1 VLYNTESF
9 LNGRVFSM
17 QVWVLLFNANT
28 DNEGIYTLEIEGN
41 NIIVAFEQE
50 DDAIRYA
57 GLLEAQD
64 FLSPTVERIDK
75 QDLEEFC
82 EESGY
87 DLNIV
92 PTDALLVPPEKNVD
106 KTDWSSD
113 RDRNLPESDDD
124 DEVEDPVIAMMR
136 RRLENLL

>member
-1 VLYNTESF
+1 
-9 LNGRVFSM
+9 M

-28 DNEGIYTLEIEGN
+28 DNEGIYTLEIEGK

-64 FLSPTVERIDK
+64 FLSPTVESIDSE
-75 QDLEEFC
+75 DLEEFC
-82 EESGY
+82 RDAGY

-106 KTDWSSD
+106 KTDWSKDSD
-113 RDRNLPESDDD
+113 QEQSLPEDEI
-124 DEVEDPVIAMMR
+124 EVEDPVIAMMR

>member
-1 VLYNTESF
+1 
-9 LNGRVFSM
+9 M

-64 FLSPTVERIDK
+64 FLSPTVERIDSK
-75 QDLEEFC
+75 DLEEFC
-82 EESGY
+82 KEANY

-106 KTDWSSD
+106 KTDWDSD
-113 RDRNLPESDDD
+113 REKTQPNLDDLED
-124 DEVEDPVIAMMR
+124 EIEVEDPVIAMMR

>member
-1 VLYNTESF
+1 
-9 LNGRVFSM
+9 M
-17 QVWVLLFNANT
+17 QVWVLLFNAYT

-82 EESGY
+82 EEAHY

-113 RDRNLPESDDD
+113 RDLPESDDE

>member
-1 VLYNTESF
+1 
-9 LNGRVFSM
+9 M

-64 FLSPTVERIDK
+64 FLSPTVERIDSE
-75 QDLEEFC
+75 DLKEFC
-82 EESGY
+82 EEANY

-106 KTDWSSD
+106 KTDWSADGDQNQSE
-113 RDRNLPESDDD
+113 PE
-124 DEVEDPVIAMMR
+124 DEIEDPVIAMMR

>member
-1 VLYNTESF
+1 
-9 LNGRVFSM
+9 M

-28 DNEGIYTLEIEGN
+28 DNEGIYTLKIEGN
-41 NIIVAFEQE
+41 DIIVAFEQE

-75 QDLEEFC
+75 EDLEEFC
-82 EESGY
+82 KDANY

-106 KTDWSSD
+106 KIDWDSD
-113 RDRNLPESDDD
+113 RDKKWSEPE

>member
-1 VLYNTESF
+1 
-9 LNGRVFSM
+9 M

-28 DNEGIYTLEIEGN
+28 DNEGIYTLEIEGD

-50 DDAIRYA
+50 DDATRYA

-64 FLSPTVERIDK
+64 FLSPTVERIDSK
-75 QDLEEFC
+75 DLEEFC

-92 PTDALLVPPEKNVD
+92 PTDALLVPPERNVD
-106 KTDWSSD
+106 KTDWSE
-113 RDRNLPESDDD
+113 NANPQEE

>member
-1 VLYNTESF
+1 
-9 LNGRVFSM
+9 M
-17 QVWVLLFNANT
+17 QVWVLLYNART
-28 DNEGIYTLEIEGN
+28 DNEGIYTLQIESN

-57 GLLEAQD
+57 GMLEAQD
-64 FLSPTVERIDK
+64 FLTLTVENIDK
-75 QDLEEFC
+75 QELEEFC
-82 EESGY
+82 EDAKY

-106 KTDWSSD
+106 KTDWSKALDQDENISSE
-113 RDRNLPESDDD
+113 PE
-124 DEVEDPVIAMMR
+124 DEVAIEDPVIAMMR

>member
-1 VLYNTESF
+1 
-9 LNGRVFSM
+9 M

-28 DNEGIYTLEIEGN
+28 DNEGIYTLEIEGD

-75 QDLEEFC
+75 EDLEEFC
-82 EESGY
+82 RDANY

-92 PTDALLVPPEKNVD
+92 PTEALLVPPEKNVD
-106 KTDWSSD
+106 NTSWDSD
-113 RDRNLPESDDD
+113 RDNTHNKNNFEPE
-124 DEVEDPVIAMMR
+124 DEIAVEDPVIAMMR

>member
-1 VLYNTESF
+1 
-9 LNGRVFSM
+9 M

-28 DNEGIYTLEIEGN
+28 DNEGIYTLEIEGD

-75 QDLEEFC
+75 RDLEEFC
-82 EESGY
+82 RDANY

-92 PTDALLVPPEKNVD
+92 PTEALLVPPEKNVD
-106 KTDWSSD
+106 KTSWDSD
-113 RDRNLPESDDD
+113 RDKSSNKNNFEPE
-124 DEVEDPVIAMMR
+124 DEVVVEDPVIAMMR

>member
-1 VLYNTESF
+1 
-9 LNGRVFSM
+9 M

-28 DNEGIYTLEIEGN
+28 DNEGIYTLEVEGK
-41 NIIVAFEQE
+41 NIIVAFEHE

-64 FLSPTVERIDK
+64 FLSPTVERIDREELK
-75 QDLEEFC
+75 EFC
-82 EESGY
+82 EDANYE
-87 DLNIV
+87 LNIV
-92 PTDALLVPPEKNVD
+92 STDALLFPPEKNVD
-106 KTDWSSD
+106 KTDWDSD
-113 RDRNLPESDDD
+113 RDKKQPEPE

>member
-1 VLYNTESF
+1 
-9 LNGRVFSM
+9 M

-28 DNEGIYTLEIEGN
+28 DNEGIYTLEIEGD

-64 FLSPTVERIDK
+64 FLSPTVERIDSK
-75 QDLEEFC
+75 DLEEFC
-82 EESGY
+82 EESNY

-106 KTDWSSD
+106 KTDWSENRKSSE
-113 RDRNLPESDDD
+113 PE

>member
-1 VLYNTESF
+1 
-9 LNGRVFSM
+9 M

-82 EESGY
+82 EESSY

-113 RDRNLPESDDD
+113 RNSPEPE
-124 DEVEDPVIAMMR
+124 DEVDVEDPVIAMMR

>member
-1 VLYNTESF
+1 ML
-9 LNGRVFSM
+9 
-17 QVWVLLFNANT
+17 VWVLLFNANT
-28 DNEGIYTLEIEGN
+28 DNEGIYTLEIESN
-41 NIIVAFEQE
+41 NIIIAFEQE

-64 FLSPTVERIDK
+64 FLSPTVESIDR

-82 EESGY
+82 KDANY

-106 KTDWSSD
+106 RTDWERE
-113 RDRNLPESDDD
+113 RDGDKLPLDNEL
-124 DEVEDPVIAMMR
+124 EVEDPVIAMMR
-136 RRLENLL
+136 RRFENLL

>member
-1 VLYNTESF
+1 
-9 LNGRVFSM
+9 M

-41 NIIVAFEQE
+41 NIVIAFEQE

-64 FLSPTVERIDK
+64 FLSPTVESINSE
-75 QDLEEFC
+75 DLEAFC
-82 EESGY
+82 READYE
-87 DLNIV
+87 LNIV
-92 PTDALLVPPEKNVD
+92 PTEGLLVPPEKNVD
-106 KTDWSSD
+106 KTDWSKDLEKDQSE
-113 RDRNLPESDDD
+113 PE
-124 DEVEDPVIAMMR
+124 DEIIVEDPVIAMMR

>member
-1 VLYNTESF
+1 
-9 LNGRVFSM
+9 M

-64 FLSPTVERIDK
+64 FLSPTVESIDSEEL
-75 QDLEEFC
+75 QEFC
-82 EESGY
+82 EDANY

-106 KTDWSSD
+106 KTDWSPD
-113 RDRNLPESDDD
+113 RVQKLSEPEADA
-124 DEVEDPVIAMMR
+124 EVEDPVIAMMR

>member
-1 VLYNTESF
+1 ML
-9 LNGRVFSM
+9 
-17 QVWVLLFNANT
+17 VWVLLFNANT

-41 NIIVAFEQE
+41 NIIIAFEQE

-64 FLSPTVERIDK
+64 FLSPTVESIDR

-82 EESGY
+82 QDANY

-106 KTDWSSD
+106 KTDWERE
-113 RDRNLPESDDD
+113 RDPHNAPLDSEL
-124 DEVEDPVIAMMR
+124 EVEDPVIAMMR

>member
-1 VLYNTESF
+1 
-9 LNGRVFSM
+9 M

-41 NIIVAFEQE
+41 NIVIAFEQE

-64 FLSPTVERIDK
+64 FLSPTVESIDSE
-75 QDLEEFC
+75 DLEAFC
-82 EESGY
+82 RDADYE
-87 DLNIV
+87 LNIV
-92 PTDALLVPPEKNVD
+92 PTEGLLVPPEKNVD
-106 KTDWSSD
+106 KTDWSKDLEKDQSE
-113 RDRNLPESDDD
+113 PE
-124 DEVEDPVIAMMR
+124 EEIIVEDPVIAMMR

>member
-1 VLYNTESF
+1 
-9 LNGRVFSM
+9 M

-64 FLSPTVERIDK
+64 FLSPTVERIDSE
-75 QDLEEFC
+75 DLKEFC
-82 EESGY
+82 EEANY

-106 KTDWSSD
+106 KTDWSPE
-113 RDRNLPESDDD
+113 RDQNQSESE
-124 DEVEDPVIAMMR
+124 DEIEDPVIAMMR

>member
-1 VLYNTESF
+1 
-9 LNGRVFSM
+9 M

-64 FLSPTVERIDK
+64 FLSPTVERIDSR
-75 QDLEEFC
+75 DLEEFC
-82 EESGY
+82 KESNY

-106 KTDWSSD
+106 KTDWDSD
-113 RDRNLPESDDD
+113 REKKQPINQPNLDNLEDEI
-124 DEVEDPVIAMMR
+124 EVEDPVIAMMR

>member
-1 VLYNTESF
+1 
-9 LNGRVFSM
+9 M

-64 FLSPTVERIDK
+64 FLSPTVESIDSK
-75 QDLEEFC
+75 DLEEFC
-82 EESGY
+82 EEAGY

-113 RDRNLPESDDD
+113 RDRNLPESDDQ

>member
-1 VLYNTESF
+1 
-9 LNGRVFSM
+9 M

-64 FLSPTVERIDK
+64 FLSPTVESIDSK
-75 QDLEEFC
+75 DLEEFC
-82 EESGY
+82 EEAGY

-106 KTDWSSD
+106 KTDWSAD
-113 RDRNLPESDDD
+113 RDQNLPEPEDEI
-124 DEVEDPVIAMMR
+124 EVEDPVIAMMR

>member
-1 VLYNTESF
+1 
-9 LNGRVFSM
+9 M

-64 FLSPTVERIDK
+64 FLSPTVESIDSQELK
-75 QDLEEFC
+75 EFC
-82 EESGY
+82 EDANY

-106 KTDWSSD
+106 KTDWSPD
-113 RDRNLPESDDD
+113 RVQKLSEPEADI
-124 DEVEDPVIAMMR
+124 EVEDPVIAMMR

>member
-1 VLYNTESF
+1 
-9 LNGRVFSM
+9 M
-17 QVWVLLFNANT
+17 QVWVLLYNART
-28 DNEGIYTLEIEGN
+28 DNEGIYTLQIESN

-57 GLLEAQD
+57 GMLEAQD
-64 FLSPTVERIDK
+64 FLTLTVEIIDK
-75 QDLEEFC
+75 EELEEFC
-82 EESGY
+82 EDAKY

-106 KTDWSSD
+106 KTDWSK
-113 RDRNLPESDDD
+113 NLDQ
-124 DEVEDPVIAMMR
+124 DENTPSKLENEIAIEDPVIAIMR

>member
-1 VLYNTESF
+1 
-9 LNGRVFSM
+9 M

-41 NIIVAFEQE
+41 NIVVAFEQE

-64 FLSPTVERIDK
+64 FLSPTVESINSE
-75 QDLEEFC
+75 DLEEFC
-82 EESGY
+82 QESNY

-106 KTDWSSD
+106 KTDWSKD
-113 RDRNLPESDDD
+113 HQELTEPE
-124 DEVEDPVIAMMR
+124 DEIPVEDPVIAMMR

>member
-1 VLYNTESF
+1 
-9 LNGRVFSM
+9 M

-64 FLSPTVERIDK
+64 FLSPTVERIDSE
-75 QDLEEFC
+75 DLKEFC
-82 EESGY
+82 EEANY

-92 PTDALLVPPEKNVD
+92 PTDALLVPPEKNID
-106 KTDWSSD
+106 KTDWS
-113 RDRNLPESDDD
+113 PEGDQNQSEPE
-124 DEVEDPVIAMMR
+124 DEIEDPVIAMMR

>member
-1 VLYNTESF
+1 
-9 LNGRVFSM
+9 M

-41 NIIVAFEQE
+41 NIVVAFEQE

-64 FLSPTVERIDK
+64 FLSPTVESINSE
-75 QDLEEFC
+75 DLEEFC
-82 EESGY
+82 QESNY

-106 KTDWSSD
+106 KTDWAKD
-113 RDRNLPESDDD
+113 RQDTTEPE
-124 DEVEDPVIAMMR
+124 DEIPVEDPVIAMMR

>member
-1 VLYNTESF
+1 
-9 LNGRVFSM
+9 M
-17 QVWVLLFNANT
+17 QVWVLLFNAKT
-28 DNEGIYTLEIEGN
+28 DNEGIYTLEIEGD

-82 EESGY
+82 REANY

-106 KTDWSSD
+106 KTSWSSD
-113 RDRNLPESDDD
+113 RDNNQPEDEI
-124 DEVEDPVIAMMR
+124 EVEDPVIAMMR

>member
-1 VLYNTESF
+1 ML
-9 LNGRVFSM
+9 
-17 QVWVLLFNANT
+17 VWVLLFNANT

-41 NIIVAFEQE
+41 NIIIAFEQE

-64 FLSPTVERIDK
+64 FLSPTVESIDR

-82 EESGY
+82 QDANY

-106 KTDWSSD
+106 KTDWERE
-113 RDRNLPESDDD
+113 RDPDNAPLDSEL
-124 DEVEDPVIAMMR
+124 EVEDPVIAMMR

>member
-1 VLYNTESF
+1 
-9 LNGRVFSM
+9 M
-17 QVWVLLFNANT
+17 QVGVVLFNANT

-64 FLSPTVERIDK
+64 FLSPTVERIDSE
-75 QDLEEFC
+75 DLKEFC
-82 EESGY
+82 DEANY

-106 KTDWSSD
+106 KIDWSAD
-113 RDRNLPESDDD
+113 RDQNQSETE
-124 DEVEDPVIAMMR
+124 DEIEDPVIAMMR

>member
-1 VLYNTESF
+1 
-9 LNGRVFSM
+9 M

-28 DNEGIYTLEIEGN
+28 DNEGIYTLEIEGD

-64 FLSPTVERIDK
+64 FLSPTVERIDSK
-75 QDLEEFC
+75 DLEEFC
-82 EESGY
+82 EESNY

-106 KTDWSSD
+106 KTDWSED
-113 RDRNLPESDDD
+113 RKSSELE

>member
-1 VLYNTESF
+1 
-9 LNGRVFSM
+9 M

-28 DNEGIYTLEIEGN
+28 DNEGIYTLEVEGK
-41 NIIVAFEQE
+41 NIIVAFEHE
-50 DDAIRYA
+50 DDATRYA

-64 FLSPTVERIDK
+64 FLSPTVERIDREELK
-75 QDLEEFC
+75 EFC
-82 EESGY
+82 EDANY

-92 PTDALLVPPEKNVD
+92 STDALLFPPEKNVD
-106 KTDWSSD
+106 KTDWDSD
-113 RDRNLPESDDD
+113 RDKKQPEPE

>member
-1 VLYNTESF
+1 
-9 LNGRVFSM
+9 M
-17 QVWVLLFNANT
+17 QVWVLLYNART
-28 DNEGIYTLEIEGN
+28 DNEGIYTLQIESN

-57 GLLEAQD
+57 GMLEAQD
-64 FLSPTVERIDK
+64 FLTLTVEIIDK
-75 QDLEEFC
+75 QELEEFC
-82 EESGY
+82 EDAKY

-106 KTDWSSD
+106 KTDWSK
-113 RDRNLPESDDD
+113 NLDQ
-124 DEVEDPVIAMMR
+124 DENVSSELEDEIAIEDPVIAMMR

>member
-1 VLYNTESF
+1 ML
-9 LNGRVFSM
+9 
-17 QVWVLLFNANT
+17 VWVLLFNANT

-41 NIIVAFEQE
+41 NIIIAFEQE

-64 FLSPTVERIDK
+64 FLSPTVESIDRE
-75 QDLEEFC
+75 DLEEFC
-82 EESGY
+82 RDAHY

-106 KTDWSSD
+106 RTDWERE
-113 RDRNLPESDDD
+113 RDGDKLPLDYES
-124 DEVEDPVIAMMR
+124 EVEDPVIAMMR

>member
-1 VLYNTESF
+1 ML
-9 LNGRVFSM
+9 
-17 QVWVLLFNANT
+17 VWVLLFNANT

-41 NIIVAFEQE
+41 NIIIAFEQE

-64 FLSPTVERIDK
+64 FLSPTVESIDR

-82 EESGY
+82 QDSHY

-106 KTDWSSD
+106 RTDWERE
-113 RDRNLPESDDD
+113 RDGDKLPLDYES
-124 DEVEDPVIAMMR
+124 EVEDPVIAMMR
-136 RRLENLL
+136 RRFENLL